1 MSWGPAQHNPVQEP
15 LTPVFHWSGTLA
27 CEASSYKLGTFSI
40 DGEARVPETTLKKL
54 LHTLPS
60 PADSRSTGNT
70 ARTAREVPQR
80 HFKVVRLWTQ
90 ASSGTDKSPK
100 HRYGTRA
107 GEMGQ
112 QRRALAA
119 LAEAPSSDPSTH
131 IRSLQSQG
139 IQYSSS
145 SLHKHHIYKV
155 HAHTLGHTHEIN
167 YFFHKNHE
175 TNLKVA
181 VYHQKKNNS
190 AKGTRC
196 FLCRVGN
203 WSSFLLILRPL
214 FIMCVVQ
221 CIYIL

>member
-155 HAHTLGHTHEIN
+155 HAHTLRHTHEIN

-175 TNLKVA
+175 TNLKV
-181 VYHQKKNNS
+181 
-190 AKGTRC
+190 
-196 FLCRVGN
+196 
-203 WSSFLLILRPL
+203 
-214 FIMCVVQ
+214 VV
-221 CIYIL
+221 